1 MESKQQPLHP
11 LKKTSQ
17 GFPRRSDKDN
27 VSNNNR
33 RLHMKY
39 TLAEF
44 KARHGRQWKARL
56 REFWLRGVDLG
67 PELQALRNS
76 GKLK

>member
-1 MESKQQPLHP
+1 
-11 LKKTSQ
+11 
-17 GFPRRSDKDN
+17 
-27 VSNNNR
+27 
-33 RLHMKY
+33 MKY
-39 TLAEF
+39 TLDEF

-56 REFWLRGVDLG
+56 RELWLRGVDLG